1 MKLDI
6 KGENPM
12 SLSLPKVNPW
22 SVWISPLSKIMVQ
35 SRISPAPARPGLC
48 LLEELV
54 LAASS
59 ARSLARRSGGGATP
73 RSTPSQRAVSQP
85 PLLSGRYVAARCWA
99 AAVADGGHR
108 ASGKA
113 DSCCG
118 GPARALRRPGSWRGP
133 RPDVLEDAGHILGK
147 IEVH

>member
-1 MKLDI
+1 
-6 KGENPM
+6 
-12 SLSLPKVNPW
+12 
-22 SVWISPLSKIMVQ
+22 MVQ
-35 SRISPAPARPGLC
+35 SRISPAPAHPGLC

-54 LAASS
+54 ELVVAASS
-59 ARSLARRSGGGATP
+59 ARSLARRSRGGATP
-73 RSTPSQRAVSQP
+73 WSTPSQRAVSQP
-85 PLLSGRYVAARCWA
+85 PLLSGGYLAARCWA

-118 GPARALRRPGSWRGP
+118 GPARALRPGSWRGP
-133 RPDVLEDAGHILGK
+133 RPGVLEDAGHILGK